1 MTLKVF
7 LQIIMALHLSK
18 DESVNAH
25 LCSAIRENVNF
36 VSMIRQCEISKDD
49 FSCYGL
55 YKEKCEQFTGGIDGI
70 VGGYYDKGH

>member
-1 MTLKVF
+1 MISTKVF

-18 DESVNAH
+18 ESEVNAH
-25 LCSAIRENVNF
+25 LCSALRENSNF

-55 YKEKCEQFTGGIDGI
+55 YKEKCEQFTGGM
-70 VGGYYDKGH
+70 